1 MAAQTVRTQM
11 TGTENYRNET
21 LVVMPGLSEAFS
33 TTLALVAQEFGWAVV
48 TVSGADEVSC
58 LARSRRVSAV
68 FFLRDASSGESWS
81 DALGRLRLLATEAHL
96 IPCCG
101 FSDPVDWD
109 QLRDAGAFHSLW
121 LPLKENEL
129 RQCLGFIWQATRV
142 PVQAERTA
150 RKNGLAL
157 TYSAA

>member
-1 MAAQTVRTQM
+1 MAAQTLRTQM
-11 TGTENYRNET
+11 PGTDKSRNET
-21 LVVMPGLSEAFS
+21 LVAMPGFSEAFS
-33 TTLALVAQEFGWAVV
+33 TTLALVAQEFGWPVA
-48 TVSGADEVSC
+48 TVSGPEEASA
-58 LARSRRVSAV
+58 LAHSRRVAAV
-68 FFLRDASSGESWS
+68 FVLRDSSGSSWS
-81 DALGRLRLLATEAHL
+81 EALGQLRIISPEARL

-101 FSDPVDWD
+101 FSDPVDCD

-142 PVQAERTA
+142 PAQTERTP
-150 RKNGLAL
+150 RKSGLSL

>member
-11 TGTENYRNET
+11 TGTDNFRNET
-21 LVVMPGLSEAFS
+21 LLVMPGFSEAFS
-33 TTLALVAQEFGWAVV
+33 TTLALVAQEFGWQVV
-48 TVSGADEVSC
+48 TVSGPEEASA
-58 LARSRRVSAV
+58 LARNRRVAAV
-68 FFLRDASSGESWS
+68 FFLRDASGGSWT
-81 DALGRLRLLATEAHL
+81 DALGQLRAMVPEAHL

-142 PVQAERTA
+142 PVQAERA
-150 RKNGLAL
+150 PRKTGLSF